1 MGCSKSLRENR
12 KFGLTRVEKRRRKI
26 EVRVKM
32 KAK

>member
-12 KFGLTRVEKRRRKI
+12 KFGLTRMEKRRGKN
-26 EVRVKM
+26 EVSVEM